1 MKDFT
6 ELMKVVFEAVQEEAK
21 NHIAYNKDGGIIQVS
36 MVPRS
41 KEADNWLGGL
51 STFGRREH
59 VGFGCVTVEGADIVT
74 YSFAR
79 AINCGTSLGT
89 ILNFSSGLAKTID
102 VEIAE
107 NKDGISLAFMRVRV
121 CVCGSK
127 NIHDDTVLANTA
139 IETITN
145 WFEDPYEVVPML

>member
-6 ELMKVVFEAVQEEAK
+6 ELMKSVFAAVQEEAR
-21 NHIAYNKDGGIIQVS
+21 NHVAYNKEGGIIQIS

-41 KEADNWLGGL
+41 KEADDWLGGL

-79 AINCGTSLGT
+79 AINRGTSLGT
-89 ILNFSSGLAKTID
+89 ILNFSSGMSKTID

-107 NKDGISLAFMRVRV
+107 NKDGASLAFMRVRV

-127 NIHDDTVLANTA
+127 NVRDDTVLANTA
-139 IETITN
+139 IETISN

>member
-6 ELMKVVFEAVQEEAK
+6 ELMKVVFEAVQEEAR
-21 NHIAYNKDGGIIQVS
+21 NNIAYNKDGGIIQIS

-59 VGFGCVTVEGADIVT
+59 VGFGCVAVEGADIVT

-89 ILNFSSGLAKTID
+89 ILNFTSGMAKTID

-107 NKDGISLAFMRVRV
+107 NKDGMSLAFMRVRV

-127 NIHDDTVLANTA
+127 NIHDDTVLVNTA

-145 WFEDPYEVVPML
+145 WFDDPYEVVPML